1 MNEHEEGIMMTP
13 IETLR
18 HLQEEIDSIEKIERE
33 KMKEVSE
40 QIFDPLHKKKLSC
53 VKTMES
59 FHKQCINDMRGKHYK
74 MKHGKYCPFMQSS
87 MAFMILGYTDETE
100 MVLTTHVPVL
110 SLVVS
115 HLLSGKHDI
124 RYHEHLVYIPQN
136 FYRDVASSYEAF
148 IRFLDEYCEEISAEE
163 FHKLF
168 IATVSNVEEA
178 NLTIIPKK
186 EENDDDDDD
195 MSDAVD
201 VIDESE
207 DD

>member
-1 MNEHEEGIMMTP
+1 MNEHEGGILMTP

-18 HLQEEIDSIEKIERE
+18 HLQEEIDSIERVERE

-40 QIFDPLHKKKLSC
+40 QIFDPLHEKKLSC
-53 VKTMES
+53 VKTLES
-59 FHKQCINDMRGKHYK
+59 LHKQCINDMRGKHYR
-74 MKHGKYCPFMQSS
+74 MKPDKYCPFMRGS
-87 MAFMILGYTDETE
+87 MAFMILGYTDETDTI
-100 MVLTTHVPVL
+100 LTTHVPVL

-124 RYHEHLVYIPQN
+124 RYHEHLIYIPPTL
-136 FYRDVASSYEAF
+136 YIDAKSSYEAF

-178 NLTIIPKK
+178 NMTIIPKK
-186 EENDDDDDD
+186 EKDDDD

-201 VIDESE
+201 VIEESE

>member
-1 MNEHEEGIMMTP
+1 MMTP

-18 HLQEEIDSIEKIERE
+18 NLQEEIDSIEQVERK
-33 KMKEVSE
+33 KMKEVSD
-40 QIFDPLHKKKLSC
+40 QIFDPLHRKKLSC
-53 VKTMES
+53 IKTLES
-59 FHKQCINDMRGKHYK
+59 FHKQYINDMRGKHYR
-74 MKHGKYCPFMQSS
+74 MKHGKYCPFMQGGT
-87 MAFMILGYTDETE
+87 AFMILGYTDETE
-100 MVLTTHVPVL
+100 SVLTTHIPVL

-124 RYHEHLVYIPQN
+124 RYHEHLIYIPQN
-136 FYRDVASSYEAF
+136 FYRDAASSYEAF

-178 NLTIIPKK
+178 NLTIIPK
-186 EENDDDDDD
+186 EEDDDDD

-201 VIDESE
+201 VIEESE